1 MVFEGNIKESIF
13 EQTTFYYQKDIPRNI
28 NKILTP
34 KTNLISLCKQRYKIR
49 LIFYCILNVNYH
61 QMYWC
66 VNKDILFVAKNS
78 RRCLLSSLWAIVFSG

>member
-34 KTNLISLCKQRYKIR
+34 KINAFAS
-49 LIFYCILNVNYH
+49 
-61 QMYWC
+61 
-66 VNKDILFVAKNS
+66 KDIKGLYF
-78 RRCLLSSLWAIVFSG
+78 IVF